1 MRNEETIPIAKL
13 GRGEGLPSHIHRVTE
28 RMSRWYEVD
37 VEGVLYKMPSVTT
50 VLGKVWP
57 KPALVNWFAKRG
69 REAMAEYLRDY
80 TGEPVTEGLLQDAV
94 DEAKLAPKRDS
105 DKAADLGTAAHEL
118 IAEKLQ
124 GKIYPVPSDLRH
136 VMDAFDQWYKAEELE
151 LLDTECAIYSTQS
164 LYAGTI
170 DALFKRKNSSELL
183 LVDFKTSKA
192 VYPEMHVQLSAY
204 SNAMREMAGRAGWDI
219 PNIVAQVIRL
229 GKEAAEFEVEQTP
242 AAGLRALMQ
251 WHAAREFYNRLE
263 AVQ

>member
-1 MRNEETIPIAKL
+1 MRNEEKIPIARL
-13 GRGEGLPSHIHRVTE
+13 GRGNGLPSHVHRVTE
-28 RMSRWYEVD
+28 RNQRWYEID
-37 VEGVLYKMPSVTT
+37 VEGVLYKLPSVTT

-80 TGEPVTEGLLQDAV
+80 TGEPITEGLLQEAV

-124 GKIYPVPSDLRH
+124 GRIHPVPADLRH
-136 VMDAFDQWYKAEELE
+136 VMDAFDQWYETEELE
-151 LLDTECAIYSTQS
+151 LLEAECAVYSPAQ

-170 DALFKRKNSSELL
+170 DALFKRKNSSDLL

-192 VYPEMHVQLSAY
+192 VYPEMHIQLSAY
-204 SNAMREMAGRAGWDI
+204 SEALTQMASRAKYDVPDI
-219 PNIVAQVIRL
+219 TTQVIRL
-229 GKEAAEFEVEQTP
+229 GKEKPEFEVDQTP
-242 AAGLRALMQ
+242 HDRNVLMQ
-251 WHAAREFYNRLE
+251 WHAGLDFYNTLE
-263 AVQ
+263 GGQ